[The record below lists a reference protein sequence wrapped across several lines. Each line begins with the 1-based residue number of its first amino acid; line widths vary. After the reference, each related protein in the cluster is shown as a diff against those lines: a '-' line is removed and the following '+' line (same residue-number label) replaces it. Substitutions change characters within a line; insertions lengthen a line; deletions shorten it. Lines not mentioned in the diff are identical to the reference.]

1 MNIVLHSSDSFSSV
15 LAVSMVS
22 VLENNP
28 KEKIDFYVIE
38 HGITD
43 RHKRMIEQMVLK
55 YPNGRIS
62 FVPMPDINKQYKL
75 GLKQIKSTWLFD
87 AYCRLFLGSILPDDV
102 DRALFLDCDTL
113 CNGSISEFYNT
124 DLGDNLAA
132 GVIDCLSDAYY
143 DLFNMDETSRYC
155 NSGVVL
161 LDLKKWREQHIESA
175 ITEYVRKNNGYVFFM
190 EQSVMNI
197 VLQNKIKIVHP
208 CNNTYTLMVAFSH
221 ENLRRLRKCKRYYS
235 DEEIDEAISKPTLI
249 HLTTNFYV
257 KGRPWVKGNKH
268 PFSQLFRRPIH
279 METKGYCFHPS
290 FIAANVYLLRHR
302 VGLQCL
308 ASSSHSEEYA

>member
-1 MNIVLHSSDSFSSV
+1 M
-15 LAVSMVS
+15 
-22 VLENNP
+22 
-28 KEKIDFYVIE
+28 
-38 HGITD
+38 
-43 RHKRMIEQMVLK
+43 
-55 YPNGRIS
+55 
-62 FVPMPDINKQYKL
+62 
-75 GLKQIKSTWLFD
+75 FD

-102 DRALFLDCDTL
+102 DRAVFLDCDTL
-113 CNGSISEFYNT
+113 CNGSISDFYNT

-208 CNNTYTLMVAFSH
+208 CNNTYTLMVAFSY

-268 PFSQLFRRPIH
+268 PFSQLFLKYRAYTPWKEEPLFEDQSTWKQKAIVSILHLLPQTFICSVIGWIYNVWRPHHIQKN
-279 METKGYCFHPS
+279 MLNRNK
-290 FIAANVYLLRHR
+290 
-302 VGLQCL
+302 
-308 ASSSHSEEYA
+308 